1 MHCMRLRG
9 GGAPPRPGRASERT
23 SEEADNMRL
32 FYEDFVDA
40 IEAETL
46 TPLEGCT

>member
-1 MHCMRLRG
+1 
-9 GGAPPRPGRASERT
+9 
-23 SEEADNMRL
+23 MRL